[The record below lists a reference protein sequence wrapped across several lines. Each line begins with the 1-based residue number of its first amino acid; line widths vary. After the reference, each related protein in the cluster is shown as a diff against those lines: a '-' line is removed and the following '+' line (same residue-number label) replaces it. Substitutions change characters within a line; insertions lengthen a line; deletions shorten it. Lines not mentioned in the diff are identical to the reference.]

1 MLYDHIYDLL
11 KKALEVVVFRFSTRK
26 KNIFDLPH
34 FFSCTHKSTMYNK
47 NTEIWK
53 FTLSLLLGT
62 GTKGERSALQF
73 RLFLVAFLSYLLLLH
88 FLSQNLLCNYV

>member
-1 MLYDHIYDLL
+1 
-11 KKALEVVVFRFSTRK
+11 
-26 KNIFDLPH
+26 
-34 FFSCTHKSTMYNK
+34 MYNK